1 MHENLS
7 TNRKLLIISDTAMFL
22 KEKHGFAFGPVVNEI
37 EYIHADFE
45 DIIWIGFNR
54 VDRHTD
60 LSMKEITVSKIKLI
74 LLKPI
79 GGKGLVSFLK
89 VLCQYPRMLYIIM
102 QHLKNASIVH
112 TRGPSHPALIG
123 ILSSYLFK
131 NKIWWHKYAG
141 NWIQKSIPLS
151 YNFQRLL
158 LKNARHTNVTI
169 NGHWPNQPAHCH
181 SFENPCLTDEQI
193 TLGKRIRLEKQF
205 EPPFVFA
212 FVGRLE
218 EAKGVSTLIEAL
230 QHIPLNYIKD
240 IHMVGDGVGLENY
253 KIIAQF
259 LGEKIQFHGSLA
271 SEKVHAL
278 LKDVH
283 FFLLPSKS
291 EGFPKVIAEAACYGA
306 IPVVSKVGSIDQY
319 ISNENGFLWDT
330 EGVYS
335 YSEVLKTAVYSNPD
349 SLTHKS
355 EALIRVASK
364 FTFLQYY
371 KKLEKILFEK

>member
-1 MHENLS
+1 MK
-7 TNRKLLIISDTAMFL
+7 RKKLVIISHTAHY
-22 KEKHGFAFGPVVNEI
+22 KNDANQIVGWGATVNEI
-37 EYIHADFE
+37 NFLSDYWDEIVH
-45 DIIWIGFNR
+45 IGCLHQENPPLSSLPYCKPNIRF
-54 VDRHTD
+54 VPIPPFGGRH
-60 LSMKEITVSKIKLI
+60 MVSKFLIITKIPKIIKEVRRNIQDATEVQLRLPTSI
-74 LLKPI
+74 GLFLLPYF
-79 GGKGLVSFLK
+79 SFYGNRK
-89 VLCQYPRMLYIIM
+89 FSFWV
-102 QHLKNASIVH
+102 
-112 TRGPSHPALIG
+112 
-123 ILSSYLFK
+123 
-131 NKIWWHKYAG
+131 KYAG
-141 NWIQKSIPLS
+141 NWKQKNPPWSYQIQ
-151 YNFQRLL
+151 RWW
-158 LKNARHTNVTI
+158 LKRNIAQCPVTI

-240 IHMVGDGVGLENY
+240 IHLVGDGVGLENY
-253 KIIAQF
+253 KISAQF

-319 ISNENGFLWDT
+319 INNDNGFLWDT
-330 EGVYS
+330 ESVYS